1 MTLLSGSA
9 PDQPGF
15 SIDTHLRVQVGPA
28 SGPLVSQQRLFLQ
41 QTTRPLTVPEYR
53 ESVVEELSIMARY
66 SSRKTAGCTTG
77 GRVIASPY
85 ARKLAREAG
94 VDVGDAS
101 GSGPDGRIVAAD
113 VQQLI
118 SSGGLRT

>member
-1 MTLLSGSA
+1 MHDNLLNVYNGPS
-9 PDQPGF
+9 
-15 SIDTHLRVQVGPA
+15 LRA
-28 SGPLVSQQRLFLQ
+28 
-41 QTTRPLTVPEYR
+41 
-53 ESVVEELSIMARY
+53 
-66 SSRKTAGCTTG
+66 G

-101 GSGPDGRIVAAD
+101 GSGPNGRVVAAD

-118 SSGGLRT
+118 SSGGDEVEAWRVGRQGSGPDQGNWT